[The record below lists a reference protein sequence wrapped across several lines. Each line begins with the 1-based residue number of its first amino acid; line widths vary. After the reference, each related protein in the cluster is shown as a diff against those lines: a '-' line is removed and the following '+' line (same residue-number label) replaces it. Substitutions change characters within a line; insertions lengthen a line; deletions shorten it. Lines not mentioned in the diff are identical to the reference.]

1 MRPRVEIAL
10 ISFGVFLA
18 GLNFSIGMLH
28 RISCSGLAR
37 CSLLGSDTVQNCI
50 YRVIVFQV
58 NAAMKG
64 GSFLRSFSFLASLAF
79 VTFKDAESFKFL
91 SLEGEAANL
100 TEHAVSHLS
109 QHHDHA
115 DEEAEEEAED
125 EADNEGIQIKN
136 STGDQT
142 NIDRA

>member
-1 MRPRVEIAL
+1 M
-10 ISFGVFLA
+10 
-18 GLNFSIGMLH
+18 
-28 RISCSGLAR
+28 
-37 CSLLGSDTVQNCI
+37 
-50 YRVIVFQV
+50 
-58 NAAMKG
+58 
-64 GSFLRSFSFLASLAF
+64 
-79 VTFKDAESFKFL
+79 TFKDAESFKFL